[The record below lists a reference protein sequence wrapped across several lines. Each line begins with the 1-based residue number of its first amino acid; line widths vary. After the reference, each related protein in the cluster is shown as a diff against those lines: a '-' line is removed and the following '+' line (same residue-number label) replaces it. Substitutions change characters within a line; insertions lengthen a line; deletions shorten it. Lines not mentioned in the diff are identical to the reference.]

1 MIQDNDN
8 MAQEAHTYDGGVS
21 PDQILQWKQ
30 KHGKVVRI
38 DIVDGEDTHVGYF
51 HRPSFETVKTVTKV
65 AKVDEVEAGRVM
77 CDQCWLGGSD
87 SLRQDAVLFMAV
99 QVQLSKVL
107 NGCLGSI
114 KNL

>member
-1 MIQDNDN
+1 M
-8 MAQEAHTYDGGVS
+8 
-21 PDQILQWKQ
+21 
-30 KHGKVVRI
+30 
-38 DIVDGEDTHVGYF
+38 
-51 HRPSFETVKTVTKV
+51 TKV